1 MWLLRLRWSLRD
13 ARSRWIQIVGIAF
26 TIAIGIGTYA
36 GLSSVTEWRITA
48 IDESLELT
56 NMYDLRATVSGGSN
70 VPAGS
75 LAQIASGIE
84 GVDDYNERLVVDT
97 QLETE
102 LDGNELLVHGRV
114 VGVEMAANGPSEWGP
129 SVNGVEVID
138 ADGLPQPGAS
148 TPQVLLG
155 RSFAAFH
162 GLPTSGHVTIGGDVG
177 VDYVGHAVSPEY
189 FLVVEGNGSLGKSN
203 LAVMF
208 APLSVAQD
216 IMARPGAVNDLVLT
230 LQPGADIDAVA
241 QQLID
246 AAASRDGTLL
256 EVIARDETPSYIGL
270 IDAPEIERSVYNVIA
285 LLLFVGAAFAAL
297 NFSARMVE
305 AQRREIGASMALGET
320 PVSIAIRPLL
330 IGLQIGIL
338 GVIIGIGVGF
348 LVGFQ
353 TVGVIQEIIR
363 LPIFETP
370 FQGAIYARAAAIGF
384 LVPVLA
390 VFWPVVRAVR
400 VRPVEAI
407 RSGHLASRGGG
418 LSPIISRLPLPGRS
432 LGRMPF
438 RNLMRAPRRTFL
450 TLLTF
455 TMSLAILF
463 SLLGLSS
470 TFSLTFERGD
480 QELLGSEPERF
491 IVRFDSF
498 YPSDSPQ
505 VQGVL
510 TDPTVQLGEAA
521 LILGASVVA
530 EPSADSSAGND
541 GAGELTQLDLA
552 VRFVDF
558 GSDVWTPTA
567 SQGELSRGRPGIVL
581 ADKAARD
588 FGVGIGDQVVVS
600 HPELVDGAFSF
611 GTHSLPVI
619 AIHPHPLRV
628 NAYMD
633 LSVASD
639 WGFGGLANVVTG
651 VPSHDSTLNEVKR
664 SLFGAGTGVAQVQGL
679 GESFKSVQ
687 DSLEQANGAFILTRI
702 FVIFLVL
709 LIAFNT
715 ANINVDERAR
725 DHATMFAYGV
735 PVRRVIANLS
745 VEGLL
750 LGVAAV
756 VLGALFGY
764 ALLLWMAL
772 FLMPT
777 AIPEVGMIVSVRPV
791 EMAVY
796 FALALVA
803 IVVAPIFPGRKL
815 KQMFIPGKLRVM
827 E

>member
-13 ARSRWIQIVGIAF
+13 ARARWIQIVGIAF

-36 GLSSVTEWRITA
+36 GFTSVTQWRLA
-48 IDESLELT
+48 SIDESLELT
-56 NMYDLRATVSGGSN
+56 NMYDLRATVSAGAD
-70 VPAGS
+70 VPVGT
-75 LAQIASGIE
+75 LAQLASEIDGIDE
-84 GVDDYNERLVVDT
+84 YSERLVTDT
-97 QLETE
+97 QMETV
-102 LDGNELLVHGRV
+102 LDGDELLVHGRV
-114 VGVEMAANGPSEWGP
+114 VGIDMTAGGP
-129 SVNGVEVID
+129 SVNGVEVIEGR
-138 ADGLPQPGAS
+138 GLPPPGAA
-148 TPQVLLG
+148 TPQVLLE
-155 RSFAAFH
+155 RNFAAFYD
-162 GLPTSGHVTIGGDVG
+162 LPTSGHVTVGGDVG

-189 FLVVEGNGSLGKSN
+189 FLIVEGNGSLGKSN
-203 LAVMF
+203 FAVMF

-216 IMARPGAVNDLVLT
+216 IAGRPGAVNDLVLT
-230 LQPGADIDAVA
+230 LEPGADAAAVS
-241 QQLID
+241 QQLTD
-246 AAASRDGTLL
+246 AAASLDGTLL
-256 EVIARDETPSYIGL
+256 DVITRDETPSYTGL
-270 IDAPEIERSVYNVIA
+270 VGAPEIDQNIYNVIA

-320 PVSIAIRPLL
+320 PRSIAIRPLL

-348 LVGFQ
+348 VVANQ
-353 TVGVIQEIIR
+353 TASVVQQIFV
-363 LPIFETP
+363 LPVFEKP
-370 FQGAIYARAAAIGF
+370 FQGAIYAKAATIGF
-384 LVPVLA
+384 LVPMLS
-390 VFWPVVRAVR
+390 VFWPVLRAIR

-432 LGRMPF
+432 LERMPF

-455 TMSLAILF
+455 TISLAILF
-463 SLLGLSS
+463 SMVGLSS
-470 TFSLTFERGD
+470 TFTATFDGGD

-491 IVRFDSF
+491 IVRFDSLH
-498 YPSDSPQ
+498 PSDSPQ

-521 LILGASVVA
+521 LILGASVTA
-530 EPSADSSAGND
+530 EPSAGND
-541 GAGELTQLDLA
+541 GAGEDDAGEFAQLDLA

-567 SQGELSRGRPGIVL
+567 SQGELLRGQPGIVL

-588 FGVGIGDQVVVS
+588 FGVGVGDHVVVT
-600 HPELVDGAFSF
+600 HPELADGAFSF
-611 GTHSLPVI
+611 STDLLPVT
-619 AIHPHPLRV
+619 AIHPHPLRL

-633 LSVASD
+633 LSAASD
-639 WGFGGLANVVTG
+639 WGFGDLANVVTG
-651 VPSHDSTLNEVKR
+651 VPADGSSLNDVKR
-664 SLFGAGTGVAQVQGL
+664 ALFGTGSGVALVQGL
-679 GESFKSVQ
+679 DESFQSVR
-687 DSLEQANGAFILTRI
+687 DSLDQSAGVYILTRI
-702 FVIFLVL
+702 FVIILVL

-725 DHATMFAYGV
+725 DHATMFAFGV
-735 PVRRVIANLS
+735 PVRRVVANLS
-745 VEGLL
+745 AEGLL
-750 LGVAAV
+750 LGMAAV
-756 VLGALFGY
+756 VLGGLFGY
-764 ALLLWMAL
+764 VLLLWMAL

-777 AIPEVGMIVSVRPV
+777 AIPEVGMIVSVRPM

-796 FALALVA
+796 FALALTA

-815 KQMFIPGKLRVM
+815 KKMFIPGKLRVM